1 MQHPTS
7 QQAGQH
13 DALGRA
19 ALRVKQQFS
28 GEPNTHT
35 AHLKAPSPAQ
45 RVPDDAEA
53 SLNRLQSAPASSAKT
68 SHAQDVQL
76 PSQPV
81 LRTTYSIP
89 QLQQQRPAGTLQQP
103 AETLQQPTET
113 LNAST
118 GIVDTQA
125 PAVSN
130 AAGFCH
136 RAETPMWLPAQLQQ
150 LRQRYRLAQLEHGA
164 EDMQPCVLMSQRVAF
179 VVLEQFEQRDRA
191 GVVDVLNAGLHVGQY
206 VCCSYCVTARCAQP
220 SVCVAQFSG
229 FGSPHTCPKL
239 ACYCCVHDFWD
250 VSVRVYVMGTN
261 TMQLHR

>member
-1 MQHPTS
+1 MSRNQDTQHPTS
-7 QQAGQH
+7 QQAGQR

-28 GEPNTHT
+28 GEPNAHT

-53 SLNRLQSAPASSAKT
+53 SLNRLRSAPASSATT

-89 QLQQQRPAGTLQQP
+89 QLQQQQP
-103 AETLQQPTET
+103 AETLQQPSET
-113 LNAST
+113 LNASI
-118 GIVDTQA
+118 GIVETHV

-136 RAETPMWLPAQLQQ
+136 HAETPMWLPAQLQQ
-150 LRQRYRLAQLEHGA
+150 LRQRYRLAQLEHA
-164 EDMQPCVLMSQRVAF
+164 AQDMQPCVLMSQRVAF
-179 VVLEQFEQRDRA
+179 VVLEQFEQPDRA
-191 GVVDVLNAGLHVGQY
+191 GAVDVLNAGLHVGQY
-206 VCCSYCVTARCAQP
+206 VCCSLLSNITLCSAFCLYCTVFNFWVVHRHGP
-220 SVCVAQFSG
+220 S
-229 FGSPHTCPKL
+229 
-239 ACYCCVHDFWD
+239 
-250 VSVRVYVMGTN
+250 
-261 TMQLHR
+261 